1 MSAHLAAAAAQEP
14 GAAEP
19 GKAPRPAQSADDP
32 SPRIEAVFTQIGA
45 TRMQGLPY
53 LNPRLAVAAVGFQR
67 WQTCWIGVLV
77 TPWGINLLQLPTPDA
92 PFPPWRADQTFD
104 VPLPGATLS
113 FMPARIDALGDYRLC
128 PLFSPAQQFTDQESA
143 LATAREVLRLLFTP
157 ESGAV
162 EMDASA
168 IAAAT
173 VTATAESATTAAPAP
188 PAPAHPAPNAANP
201 SRRRL
206 FGRR

>member
-1 MSAHLAAAAAQEP
+1 
-14 GAAEP
+14 
-19 GKAPRPAQSADDP
+19 
-32 SPRIEAVFTQIGA
+32 VFTQIGA

-67 WQTCWIGVLV
+67 WQTCWLGVLV

-113 FMPARIDALGDYRLC
+113 FMPAHIDALGDYRMC
-128 PLFSPAQQFTDQESA
+128 PLFSPAQHFADQESA
-143 LATAREVLRLLFTP
+143 LATAREVLRLLLTP
-157 ESGAV
+157 ESGAA
-162 EMDASA
+162 EMDA
-168 IAAAT
+168 
-173 VTATAESATTAAPAP
+173 TATAAAASATTAAPAS

-206 FGRR
+206 FGLR